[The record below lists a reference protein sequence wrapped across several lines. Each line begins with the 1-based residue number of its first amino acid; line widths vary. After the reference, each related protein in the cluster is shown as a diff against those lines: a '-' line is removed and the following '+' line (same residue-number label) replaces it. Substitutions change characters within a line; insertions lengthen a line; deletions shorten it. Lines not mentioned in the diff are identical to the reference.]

1 MILRSLYLIGQS
13 TIYQSEPFR
22 NVSPPELE
30 KITTSQRKKGFQRIG
45 LSTRNEWSTIAS
57 IGRFGSTSPLVLGQ
71 FHGVYEFSVAY
82 ISGFMSSPKCSL
94 SGKAAIER

>member
-30 KITTSQRKKGFQRIG
+30 KITTSQRKKGFERIG
-45 LSTRNEWSTIAS
+45 LSTRNEWSTISS
-57 IGRFGSTSPLVLGQ
+57 IGQMTSHQQEELQLGLT
-71 FHGVYEFSVAY
+71 S
-82 ISGFMSSPKCSL
+82 
-94 SGKAAIER
+94 IEP